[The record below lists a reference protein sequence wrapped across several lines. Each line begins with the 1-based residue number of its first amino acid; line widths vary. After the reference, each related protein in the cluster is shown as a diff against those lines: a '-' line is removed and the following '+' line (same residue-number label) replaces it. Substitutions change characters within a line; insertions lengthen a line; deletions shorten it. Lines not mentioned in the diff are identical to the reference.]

1 MAINGL
7 FPVLLVGLD
16 DALTPVQSNEL
27 NKLLALANPSP
38 EQLIRIDA
46 LKELSSVSSLI
57 PRVPI
62 ILDGEIMKAQPSG
75 YSTTMVKQLSVYGD
89 NTVGVKSAANTV
101 SISIMTKSSK
111 NGISIFPDIIFS
123 IADIIFSKKDNVPR
137 ISYFGDNIIIPN
149 GYITRISKSSTAN
162 SEREVITLE
171 IQKDIESQDAAT
183 VEKDKT
189 VSPFKVASDWIAS

>member
-16 DALTPVQSNEL
+16 DALTPTQSNEL

-38 EQLIRIDA
+38 EQLVRIDA

-62 ILDGEIMKAQPSG
+62 ILDGEIMKAQPNN

-111 NGISIFPDIIFS
+111 NGVSIFPDIIFS

-162 SEREVITLE
+162 SEREVITIE
-171 IQKDIESQDAAT
+171 IQKDIESQDATTA
-183 VEKDKT
+183 EEDKT
-189 VSPFKVASDWIAS
+189 VAPFKVSSDWVAS